1 MNKYTIAIKASLP
14 QLLFGVASALATC
27 DHPHI
32 FEVDKE
38 KMEVRTTQSGV
49 ECLIDQGVKL

>member
-14 QLLFGVASALATC
+14 QLLFGIAGALATC
-27 DHPHI
+27 DHPHV

-38 KMEVRTTQSGV
+38 NMQVHTTQNGV
-49 ECLIDQGVKL
+49 ECLIEQGVKL